1 MKNIQSTS
9 GFNKKR
15 LQQRQELPKRRKVL
29 VLQRETLL
37 NEESRRVHR
46 VYYSRFGEDPVSV
59 DIDIHELT
67 SEREEGVH
75 IATSVPEGSASTPIV
90 ILSSDEESDDGEA
103 FDELV
108 YNLPTDDESDCY
120 KLLTDDDETDDEEFY
135 SSIDTSFAE
144 VSDLMFAC

>member
-1 MKNIQSTS
+1 MKHIQSTS

-46 VYYSRFGEDPVSV
+46 VYYSRSGEDPVSV

-67 SEREEGVH
+67 SEQEEGVH
-75 IATSVPEGSASTPIV
+75 IATSVPEGRASTPIV

-108 YNLPTDDESDCY
+108 YNLPTDDDSDCY

>member
-1 MKNIQSTS
+1 MKDIQSTS

-67 SEREEGVH
+67 SEQEEGVH
-75 IATSVPEGSASTPIV
+75 IATSVPEGCASTPIV